1 MKQQYKYVYFVAYL
15 VCLAI
20 FIVIGSISVLKYL
33 EKNTLMIRLEEF
45 LEPDLN
51 LINWDLYF
59 SRSKSLWLWVTT
71 RGLYF
76 NALWLSDKCSSP
88 WLCAPIQT
96 LHQLPCIFQMTNLL
110 PECLLLHSKPNTYWD
125 PLPHDFYLLLL
136 DQCSKIL

>member
-51 LINWDLYF
+51 LIN
-59 SRSKSLWLWVTT
+59 
-71 RGLYF
+71 
-76 NALWLSDKCSSP
+76 
-88 WLCAPIQT
+88 
-96 LHQLPCIFQMTNLL
+96 
-110 PECLLLHSKPNTYWD
+110 
-125 PLPHDFYLLLL
+125 
-136 DQCSKIL
+136 